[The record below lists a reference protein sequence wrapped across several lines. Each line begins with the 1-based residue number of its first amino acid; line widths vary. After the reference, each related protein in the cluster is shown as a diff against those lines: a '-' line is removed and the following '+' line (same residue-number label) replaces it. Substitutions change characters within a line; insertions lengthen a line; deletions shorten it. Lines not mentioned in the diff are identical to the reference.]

1 MTAVAPE
8 TPHRTST
15 ARLGALTLET
25 GVVLPDVTLAY
36 DTYGT
41 LTPQRDNAI
50 LVEHALTGD
59 SHAHEWWQGL
69 IGPGRPLDTDRW
81 FVVCANVLGG
91 CSGSTGPTSPRSADG
106 DRDGEPY
113 GSEFPLITIRD
124 TVHAEL
130 MLADQLGIDVWQA
143 VLGGSMGG
151 ARALETALIAPDR
164 VARTGVFAAPAFS
177 DADQIAWGHIQIAA
191 IRADRD
197 RGLGIARQIAHLT
210 YRADA
215 ELNHRFE
222 ARQQATNAPADRPGE
237 RYYAIQSYLD
247 HQAAK
252 LQGRFDPDAY
262 VTLSQALMDH
272 DVRRGRSTDLRR
284 ALAGAGGRF
293 LVAAVSSDRLYTPPQ
308 VQLLAD
314 SLPAG
319 AEFRTITSWAGHDGF
334 LTESDQVGS
343 LISELLAS

>member
-1 MTAVAPE
+1 MTAVAGSVL
-8 TPHRTST
+8 HRTTS
-15 ARLGALTLET
+15 AELGPLTLET
-25 GVVLPDVTLAY
+25 GVVLPSVTLAY

-41 LTPQRDNAI
+41 LSPRADNAI

-59 SHAHEWWQGL
+59 SHAHEWWPGL

-91 CSGSTGPTSPRSADG
+91 CSGSTGPLTAGPDG
-106 DRDGEPY
+106 APW
-113 GSEFPLITIRD
+113 GSDFPHISIRD

-130 MLADQLGIDVWQA
+130 LLADHLGISEWQA

-164 VARTGVFAAPAFS
+164 VRRTAVLAAPAFS
-177 DADQIAWGHIQIAA
+177 EADQIAWGHIQVEA
-191 IRADRD
+191 IRADPV

-215 ELNHRFE
+215 ELNDRFG
-222 ARQQATNAPADRPGE
+222 ARQQSTKQPAEEPGD

-247 HQAAK
+247 HQAGK
-252 LQGRFDPDAY
+252 LMGRFDADSY
-262 VTLSQALMDH
+262 VILSQALMDH
-272 DVRRGRSTDLRR
+272 DVRRGRSQDLRR

-293 LVAAVSSDRLYTPPQ
+293 LVAAVSSDRLYTPAQ
-308 VQLLAD
+308 VRLLAD

-319 AEFRTITSWAGHDGF
+319 ASFRTITSWAGHDGF
-334 LTESDQVGS
+334 LTESDQVGA
-343 LISELLAS
+343 LIGELLAS

>member
-1 MTAVAPE
+1 MTVVVPE
-8 TPHRTST
+8 TSHRTST

-25 GVVLPDVTLAY
+25 GVVLPEVTLAY

-41 LTPQRDNAI
+41 LSPQRDNAI
-50 LVEHALTGD
+50 LIEHALTGD
-59 SHAHEWWQGL
+59 SHAHEWWDGL
-69 IGPGRPLDTDRW
+69 IGPGRTLDTDRW

-91 CSGSTGPTSPRSADG
+91 CSGSTGPAGPTSA
-106 DRDGEPY
+106 EHA
-113 GSEFPLITIRD
+113 GSDFPLITIRD

-130 MLADQLGIDVWQA
+130 RLADQLGIDVWHA

-164 VARTGVFAAPAFS
+164 VARTGLFAAPAFS

-191 IRADRD
+191 IRADRE

-222 ARQQATNAPADRPGE
+222 ARQQATNAPAQEPGE

-247 HQAAK
+247 HQAGK
-252 LQGRFDPDAY
+252 LQGRFDPDSY
-262 VTLSQALMDH
+262 VLLSQALMDH
-272 DVRRGRSTDLRR
+272 DIRRGRDADLRR
-284 ALAGAGGRF
+284 ALAGAGGQF
-293 LVAAVSSDRLYTPPQ
+293 LVAAVNSDRLYTPPQ
-308 VQLLAD
+308 VRLLAD

-334 LTESDQVGS
+334 LTESDQVGA